1 MDKCS
6 KYDIEQLGSLNSLIQ
21 DWSENTDHDK
31 NKLAELL
38 LELDL
43 VVNKL
48 KDHAD
53 KNNEI
58 QLKNLYTQFQNN
70 LVIFY
75 ESTISDKQAELICAW
90 PIYISEYISNPD
102 DEETVMSLKEFLSD
116 SDWPSAYDL
125 LELDS
130 INTNSDTLSDSVDNA
145 VDTSDTLIVIENVL
159 EDEPE
164 PESEHEPNLEPEKET
179 FINSEQQEFLDLI
192 NAEIADIQELHSVRL
207 NEVIESSDGNESDLT
222 DEIDTQIDQLD
233 RIGSAAEMV
242 GLQGLKKFCKQL
254 KKILAHIQE
263 TDVNQLVSL
272 KEHLLIWPDIIQAY
286 LFAPEDSDYVLA
298 ALDYL
303 NLDCWPIQLSP
314 VEQKNFEDAF
324 YTSKVEVDT
333 SQVPERIR
341 EATPEHIS
349 LKKPEDVPEE
359 LFDSLL
365 QDLPEQTAEFSLA
378 VQQLRSHNF
387 IEQLEISKRIAHTL
401 KGAGN
406 TVGIQGLAT
415 LTHHLE
421 DILDVLLKEKVKPS
435 QILHSVIEN
444 AADCLEEMSEYLQGM
459 GQAPKDTLNIL
470 QDVLNWANQIDE
482 HGIPTEETDDI
493 SDSELADA
501 QPQKN
506 QNSKDTQDTQ
516 DLTVATENSDKNHE
530 IHAEQSLRVAT
541 SLVDDLLKRAGE
553 NIISNGQIQEYIL
566 RSKNFAKQLRINN
579 NKIKNLVNELEH
591 LIEIRGISSRFSST
605 NKQDKF
611 DPLEM
616 DQFNELNT
624 YANLLIEAAA
634 DSNEFAVNIEASLLK
649 LDNLSSSQGRILI
662 ENQEAVLRTRMVP
675 VKSIAQRL
683 KRSVKQANK
692 LSQKSAQLELSGED
706 ILIDSDILNQLVDPL
721 MHVLR
726 NAVDHG
732 IESSEYRINSG
743 KQENGTIK
751 LGFHKKGKQ
760 IHISCEDDGRGLD
773 IDLIKSKAL
782 KLDLLQEDQSFE
794 KEDALK
800 LILQHGFSTKENVS
814 QLSGRGVGL
823 DVVYSQVRDLKGSV
837 SMDSSYGEGTKI
849 ELSIPMTFHSTQA
862 LLVSCGDNTLAISN
876 RGVEEILHPGAGG
889 ITSKDGKPYFAYK
902 QKYYPIFDLQGLLFN
917 ELNNTSEDPSQAV
930 LIVKDE
936 FNKSHAVLIDKVLD
950 SREIVVKPFSRF
962 IPKMSGLLGST
973 IIGDGSVISVLDLL
987 DIVNI
992 TDPQAIQ
999 KPTIKQ
1005 KESVELDSQFALIVE
1020 DAISTRKSLAQ
1031 FMTDLGFNVET
1042 AKDGVEAIDKIQQQL
1057 PNIILTDLEMP
1068 RMNGLELTDHL
1079 RSNEET
1085 KNTPII
1091 MITSRATD
1099 KHKQEAQRIGVTEY
1113 MTKPYDEDLLLN
1125 IINKIGIVA

>member
-1 MDKCS
+1 MDKS
-6 KYDIEQLGSLNSLIQ
+6 GKFYIEQLDFLNSLIH
-21 DWSENTDHDK
+21 DWSENTNHDE
-31 NKLAELL
+31 NKFSELL
-38 LELDL
+38 LEFDL

-48 KDHAD
+48 KDYAD
-53 KNNEI
+53 ENKEKK
-58 QLKNLYTQFQNN
+58 LKDLYTQFQNN
-70 LVIFY
+70 LIIFY
-75 ESTISDKQAELICAW
+75 ESSISDKQVELICAW
-90 PIYISEYISNPD
+90 PIYISEFISNRD
-102 DEETVMSLKEFLSD
+102 DEQTAISLIEFLSD
-116 SDWPSAYDL
+116 SDWPSVYDG

-130 INTNSDTLSDSVDNA
+130 TTDTLGTHVA
-145 VDTSDTLIVIENVL
+145 IEN
-159 EDEPE
+159 EAEPKV
-164 PESEHEPNLEPEKET
+164 EKE
-179 FINSEQQEFLDLI
+179 ISISSEQQEILDLI
-192 NAEIADIQELHSVRL
+192 NAEIADIQEAHSIRL
-207 NEVIESSDGNESDLT
+207 NEVIESSDSNETDLY

-242 GLQGLKKFCKQL
+242 GLQGLKKFCKHL
-254 KKILAHIQE
+254 GKILAHIQE
-263 TDVNQLVSL
+263 TNLNQLTAL
-272 KEHLLIWPDIIQAY
+272 KEQFLIWPEIIQAY
-286 LFAPEDSDYVLA
+286 LFSPEESDYILA

-303 NLDCWPIQLSP
+303 NLDCWPIQLKP

-324 YTSKVEVDT
+324 YTSRVEVDT
-333 SQVPERIR
+333 SQIPERIR
-341 EATPEHIS
+341 EVTPENIS
-349 LKKPEDVPEE
+349 LRKPEDVPEE

-365 QDLPEQTAEFSLA
+365 QDLPEQTAEFSIA
-378 VQQLRSHNF
+378 VQHLRN
-387 IEQLEISKRIAHTL
+387 QDYLEKLETSKRIAHTL

-421 DILDVLLKEKVKPS
+421 DILDALLKEKEKPT

-444 AADCLEEMSEYLQGM
+444 AADCLEEISEFLQGM
-459 GQAPKDTLNIL
+459 GQAPKDMLNIL
-470 QDVLNWANQIDE
+470 QEVLNWANHIDE
-482 HGIPTEETDDI
+482 HGIPTETDNV
-493 SDSELADA
+493 SNSEDTDA
-501 QPQKN
+501 LPQKYK
-506 QNSKDTQDTQ
+506 STQDIAIVTKS
-516 DLTVATENSDKNHE
+516 SDKNHE
-530 IHAEQSLRVAT
+530 IHAEQSLRIAT
-541 SLVDDLLKRAGE
+541 TLVDDLLKRAGE

-566 RSKNFAKQLRINN
+566 RSKNYAKQLRINN
-579 NKIKNLVNELEH
+579 NKIKSLVNELEH
-591 LIEIRGISSRFSST
+591 LIEIRGISSRFSSN

-634 DSNEFAVNIEASLLK
+634 DSNEFAINIEASLLK
-649 LDNLSSSQGRILI
+649 LDNLSSSQRRLLI

-675 VKSIAQRL
+675 VKSIVQRL

-692 LSQKSAQLELSGED
+692 LSQKSAQLEISGED

-721 MHVLR
+721 MHILR

-732 IESSEYRINSG
+732 IEPSEYRVKDG
-743 KQENGTIK
+743 KPENGTIK
-751 LGFHKKGKQ
+751 LVFHKKGKQ

-782 KLDLLQEDQSFE
+782 KLGLLREDQSFV

-823 DVVYSQVRDLKGSV
+823 DVVFAQVRDMKGSV
-837 SMDSSYGEGTKI
+837 SMDSSYGEGTNI

-862 LLVSCGDNTLAISN
+862 LLVSCSSNTLAISN
-876 RGVEEILHPGAGG
+876 RGIEEILHPGAGG
-889 ITSKDGKPYFAYK
+889 IISKEGKSYFAYK
-902 QKYYPIFDLQGLLFN
+902 QKHYPIFDLQGLLFN
-917 ELNNTSEDPSQAV
+917 EQNNTLEDPSQAV

-936 FNKSHAVLIDKVLD
+936 FNKSHAILIDKIFD
-950 SREIVVKPFSRF
+950 SQEVVVKPFSRF

-992 TDPQAIQ
+992 TDPNVIQ
-999 KPTIKQ
+999 KHEIKQ
-1005 KESVELDSQFALIVE
+1005 KDSIELDSQFALIVE

-1031 FMTDLGFNVET
+1031 FMTDLGFKVVT

-1057 PNIILTDLEMP
+1057 PSIILTDLEMP

-1099 KHKQEAQRIGVTEY
+1099 KHKTEAQRIGVTEY

-1125 IINKIGIVA
+1125 IINKIGIAA